1 MKSFTYTITDLQGI
15 HARPAGLLVK
25 EAKRFDARISL
36 EKGEKK
42 GDAKKIFNVMTL
54 GAKQGDLL
62 TVVLEGPDE
71 EAAAQAM
78 EAFLHKHL

>member
-1 MKSFTYTITDLQGI
+1 
-15 HARPAGLLVK
+15 
-25 EAKRFDARISL
+25 
-36 EKGEKK
+36 
-42 GDAKKIFNVMTL
+42 MTL